1 MDEIKK
7 EITYNLG
14 LAYLANGDGTTALN
28 EFKKIYEFDMAYRDV
43 AARVESSYGG

>member
-1 MDEIKK
+1 MNEWAGVFKIPR
-7 EITYNLG
+7 IL
-14 LAYLANGDGTTALN
+14 LADCPSGHLSVD